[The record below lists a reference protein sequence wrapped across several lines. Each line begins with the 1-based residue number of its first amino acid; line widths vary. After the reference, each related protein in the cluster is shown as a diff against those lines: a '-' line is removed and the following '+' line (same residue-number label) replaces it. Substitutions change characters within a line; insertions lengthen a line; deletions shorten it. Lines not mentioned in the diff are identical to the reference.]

1 MSLDWNLTK
10 IENREE
16 VCWEKDENG
25 NDKLNPVTESLI
37 WLTMGIGMGSI
48 TEENE
53 FAFYSRIAVYEKLF
67 GTILSYWKDT
77 KRVEVPIT
85 PADIHQHIGLT
96 TNVSKE
102 SDASFR
108 KRIVENFTREQKR
121 KFDFEISELENVNV

>member
-53 FAFYSRIAVYEKLF
+53 FAFYSRIA
-67 GTILSYWKDT
+67 DT